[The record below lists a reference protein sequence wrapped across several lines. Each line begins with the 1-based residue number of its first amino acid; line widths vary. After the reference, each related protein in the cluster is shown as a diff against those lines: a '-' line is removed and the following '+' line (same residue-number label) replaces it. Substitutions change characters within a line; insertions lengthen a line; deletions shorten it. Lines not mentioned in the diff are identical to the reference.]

1 MQFINSSLMMI
12 EDSFQI
18 ITTLGIGGAGEVY
31 SVKNI
36 KNNQMYAAKY
46 ARKDLK
52 VTENKKLTLLQL
64 EKDAM

>member
-52 VTENKKLTLLQL
+52 VTENKKLTLLQR